1 MSSGCSMF
9 VCVLLFIWG
18 AIEKVWLS
26 NEVGKISR
34 SIWFCRVVQR
44 SSTLY
49 VHGMVFQYCPSVSSL
64 SPGAVSYIS
73 NMYISLRVYVHHE
86 GIANTL
92 SSGESKLGL
101 RGLRILISP
110 TGTYMSSQSTSS
122 HVESTPGIL
131 KLEMHVVNSP
141 QQATQCKGEE
151 WLLRSC
157 V

>member
-1 MSSGCSMF
+1 MVLQGCAKIVYSICTWHGFPILPFCEFPIAWRGF
-9 VCVLLFIWG
+9 VHIQHVHITACL
-18 AIEKVWLS
+18 
-26 NEVGKISR
+26 
-34 SIWFCRVVQR
+34 R
-44 SSTLY
+44 SS
-49 VHGMVFQYCPSVSSL
+49 
-64 SPGAVSYIS
+64 
-73 NMYISLRVYVHHE
+73 YISLRVYVHHE

-110 TGTYMSSQSTSS
+110 TVGTGTYMSSQSTSS

-151 WLLRSC
+151 
-157 V
+157 